1 MTTAVTKP
9 TRRQVTAAKP
19 DFLPPPAGMDP
30 KVWAKNVKA
39 AREFFDKYR
48 FNPTRF
54 AEEILRVKL
63 DPWQIEANAAIA
75 DYIKWQYRKDDELTV
90 QKPIPGQVRNWFTV
104 KAMHGP
110 GKTFWGATIICWFG
124 SVFPD
129 SRIPCVAP
137 KLEQLKTRLFLEIK
151 KVRNGATEDFQKM
164 TQDIGSLFMKWAG
177 DDGWIAFGQTAT
189 HAENLAGL
197 HNDFMLMFVDEA
209 SGVSESLF
217 PTLLG
222 ALSTGKIIVFIMIGN
237 PSKNVGTFAQ
247 SWLKPNV
254 AKLYHHVNI
263 TLDKAPRVSR
273 EWVQMM
279 KDKYGAESPVVK
291 IRCLGEFADDNA
303 LQLIPTAH
311 LLTAHERDAPDISG
325 EQTKLRISIDVA
337 DGGVD
342 ETVIGAGRSHML
354 GRTMLRIRRFSF
366 PSSVAPLRAAT
377 AGVNMFEA
385 FGGRKGIDE
394 FVVDGLGVGA
404 GCAGILIDLGH
415 RVVVH
420 KGGETASDKTKW
432 RNRRVQNYCVTR
444 DAYADN
450 EIFFAAD
457 CFEDDNDQEELD
469 AQLASIEMNPGT
481 DRVDDIVTKEH
492 MKSNG
497 IKSPDMGD
505 MLSMQYSTAQ
515 SAQQGLMD
523 YTRIRAEEIAEAAK
537 PTGPANLMTQATPGK
552 APLSQHPNARDVEGI
567 HNPVVFTTDLD
578 GNRT

>member
-1 MTTAVTKP
+1 LGSTPK
-9 TRRQVTAAKP
+9 RGSKRE
-19 DFLPPPAGMDP
+19 FIPPPPGIEP
-30 KVWAKNVKA
+30 REWSKNLKA
-39 AREFFDKYR
+39 ARTFMDRYR
-48 FNPTRF
+48 FDPSLF

-75 DYIKWQYRKDDELTV
+75 DYVKWQYRRDNELTV
-90 QKPIPGQVRNWFTV
+90 QKPPHVRNWFTV

-110 GKTFWGATIICWFG
+110 GKTFWGATLICWFG

-137 KLEQLKTRLFLEIK
+137 KLEQLKTRLFLELK
-151 KVRNGATEDFQKM
+151 KVRSGATPDFQAW
-164 TQDIGSLFMKWAG
+164 TADIGSLFMKWAG
-177 DDGWIAFGQTAT
+177 DDGWLAFGQTAT

-197 HNDFMLMFVDEA
+197 HNDFMLLFVDEA
-209 SGVSESLF
+209 SGVAESLF

-222 ALSTGKIIVFIMIGN
+222 ALSTGKIIIFVMIGN

-247 SWLKPNV
+247 SWLKPNI

-263 TLDKAPRVSR
+263 TLDKAPRVSAQ
-273 EWVQMM
+273 WVQMM
-279 KDKYGAESPVVK
+279 RDKYGPESPVVK

-311 LLTAHERDAPDISG
+311 LLAAHERDCPDFSG

-342 ETVIGAGRSHML
+342 ETVIGAGRSHMA
-354 GRTMLRIRRFSF
+354 GRTMLRIKRFSF
-366 PSSVAPLRAAT
+366 PSSVAPLRAAD

-385 FGGRKGIDE
+385 FGGRRGVDE

-404 GCAGILIDLGH
+404 GCAGRLIELGH

-420 KGGETASDKTKW
+420 KGGESASDKAKW
-432 RNRRVQNYCVTR
+432 RNRRVQNYCALR
-444 DAYADN
+444 DVYADG
-450 EIFFAAD
+450 ELTFSPD
-457 CFEDDNDQEELD
+457 CFEDENDVEELN

-481 DRVDDIVTKEH
+481 DRVDDLVTKEQ
-492 MKSNG
+492 MKANG
-497 IKSPDMGD
+497 IKSPDMAD

-523 YTRIRAEEIAEAAK
+523 YTRLKAEEAK
-537 PTGPANLMTQATPGK
+537 QPESAVTTGPAALMGQRV
-552 APLSQHPNARDVEGI
+552 PLSASPLARDLPVPT
-567 HNPVVFTTDLD
+567 NLVVFATDLD